1 MDYEEEHVGAI
12 DRRPSNRA
20 PPFIHVVDS
29 TPWTHPMPRKELTRQ
44 QASQLTLEEY
54 NQLCLS
60 YSSLFKSVSLTDS
73 DSLKLTTL
81 ENETYVLQVTV
92 DGWKVIDGGTMSDR
106 ERTWEMVEDLVR
118 SVSLGFAQGWDS
130 QLLGKLQ
137 ALADARAKEED

>member
-1 MDYEEEHVGAI
+1 
-12 DRRPSNRA
+12 
-20 PPFIHVVDS
+20 
-29 TPWTHPMPRKELTRQ
+29 MPRKELTRQ

-118 SVSLGFAQGWDS
+118 SVSPGFSQGWDS
-130 QLLGKLQ
+130 RLLGKLQ
-137 ALADARAKEED
+137 ALADARDKEED